1 MGGGE
6 RGEKEGGNRE
16 SHIIIKPIQNIMLQI
31 FSM

>member
-16 SHIIIKPIQNIMLQI
+16 SHIIIKPIQNMLQI